1 MGASI
6 ETLQN
11 LYKLHKQY
19 KNFQILKLQ
28 NTNYFDRLVGEHF
41 TLLNLKKTCIVHF

>member
-1 MGASI
+1 MDASI

-11 LYKLHKQY
+11 LYKLH
-19 KNFQILKLQ
+19 NFFKIFQNLKLQ

-41 TLLNLKKTCIVHF
+41 ALLNLKRHVLFTF

>member
-1 MGASI
+1 MDASI

-11 LYKLHKQY
+11 LYKLHKQN

-28 NTNYFDRLVGEHF
+28 NTNYLDRLVGEHF
-41 TLLNLKKTCIVHF
+41 TFLNLKRHVLFTF

>member
-1 MGASI
+1 MDASI

-19 KNFQILKLQ
+19 KNFQNLKLQ
-28 NTNYFDRLVGEHF
+28 DINYFDRLVGEHF
-41 TLLNLKKTCIVHF
+41 TVLNLKIHVLFTF